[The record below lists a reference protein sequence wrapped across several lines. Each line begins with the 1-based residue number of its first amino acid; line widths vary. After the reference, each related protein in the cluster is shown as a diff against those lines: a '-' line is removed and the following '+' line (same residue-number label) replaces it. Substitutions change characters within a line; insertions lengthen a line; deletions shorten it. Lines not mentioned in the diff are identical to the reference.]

1 MGGFGNK
8 DMQRAMDKQAEAER
22 ERRIKVIN
30 ADGEFPAA
38 AKLAEAAVTVQLSY
52 VQTMRETASARN
64 TTSFF
69 HPDELA
75 GVHPEQGK
83 LSGAAFARLLST

>member
-1 MGGFGNK
+1 
-8 DMQRAMDKQAEAER
+8 MQRAMDKQAGAER
-22 ERRIKVIN
+22 ERRIKLIN
-30 ADGEFPAA
+30 AGGEFPAA

-75 GVHPEQGK
+75 
-83 LSGAAFARLLST
+83 

>member
-1 MGGFGNK
+1 
-8 DMQRAMDKQAEAER
+8 
-22 ERRIKVIN
+22 
-30 ADGEFPAA
+30 
-38 AKLAEAAVTVQLSY
+38 VTVQFRYL
-52 VQTMRETASARN
+52 QTMRETASARN